1 MNFTEHSAEQSSDL
15 SWVMKVFINK
25 RMNSWFLDYSFTF
38 AGTVLKES
46 INQSVM
52 LPIKLFNISSNKFFL
67 WEHEILYGF
76 LKLKFK

>member
-1 MNFTEHSAEQSSDL
+1 MNFTEHSAEQGSDL

-38 AGTVLKES
+38 ASTVLKES

-52 LPIKLFNISSNKFFL
+52 LPIKLFSISSNKFFL
-67 WEHEILYGF
+67 
-76 LKLKFK
+76 